1 MVARLRDLPQAVF
14 DALLIIDV
22 RTGDGCH
29 ADDRIHRRADIMRHV
44 GQEFGLGLIRT
55 VRCLTGITQ
64 CIMGADLRKLLFCG
78 VLRDQKYFLGPA
90 VFPLDGGAGQG
101 LISLRILFSVLE
113 AENALRLRKP
123 FPEIGGR
130 DHVLKGALALLQ
142 GAVVFSHGTHK
153 VVIRPL
159 WRIVRLGLHAVE
171 IIGILCQ
178 IADRVAVYEL
188 QCPLQQEV
196 DLVLL
201 VHELLDA
208 LRLFL
213 DLRDVADEDKQSRR
227 AIVTLIINER
237 ISHPADVFSDTD
249 AAVEAKFSIS
259 QTDLAQQILTAVQ
272 QCHGRPVLLTDK
284 TVDVDLHQLFPAAA
298 RFPFREE
305 GVILLERGEC
315 AFIEIHV
322 VFGKI
327 RCRERAMEGIAAP
340 LLLLKPL
347 FFVDIEENAR
357 HAPGRPILTADR
369 FCIVSEPVIHARGIL
384 HTVVHFK
391 AGHASP
397 CDILYIAEDPRRIRR
412 MHKVCPRLPCI
423 REI

>member
-1 MVARLRDLPQAVF
+1 M
-14 DALLIIDV
+14 
-22 RTGDGCH
+22 
-29 ADDRIHRRADIMRHV
+29 
-44 GQEFGLGLIRT
+44 
-55 VRCLTGITQ
+55 
-64 CIMGADLRKLLFCG
+64 
-78 VLRDQKYFLGPA
+78 
-90 VFPLDGGAGQG
+90 
-101 LISLRILFSVLE
+101 S
-113 AENALRLRKP
+113 
-123 FPEIGGR
+123 GR

-142 GAVVFSHGTHK
+142 GAVIFSHGTHK
-153 VVIRPL
+153 VVIRPFG
-159 WRIVRLGLHAVE
+159 RIVRLGLHSVE

-178 IADRVAVYEL
+178 IADRVTVYEL
-188 QCPLQQEV
+188 QGPLQQEV

-201 VHELLDA
+201 VRELLDA

-213 DLRDVADEDKQSRR
+213 GFRDVADEDKQSRR

-249 AAVEAKFSIS
+249 AAVEAKFPIS

-284 TVDVDLHQLFPAAA
+284 MVDVDLHQLFPAAA
-298 RFPFREE
+298 RFPVCEE

-327 RCRERAMEGIAAP
+327 RCRECALEGIASP

-369 FCIVSEPVIHARGIL
+369 FCIVSEPVVHARGIL

-397 CDILYIAEDPRRIRR
+397 CDILHIAEDTRRIRR